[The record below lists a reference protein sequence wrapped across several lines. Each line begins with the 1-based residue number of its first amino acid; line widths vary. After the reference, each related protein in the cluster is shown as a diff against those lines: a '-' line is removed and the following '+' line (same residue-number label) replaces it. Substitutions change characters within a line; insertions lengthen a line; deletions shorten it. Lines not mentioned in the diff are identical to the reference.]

1 MRPFDLVEILKSPPA
16 WTSDDGLSRY
26 WVPSP
31 FNQGQLWIG
40 HFKGAGPWTR
50 HEGGDALM
58 HQLSG
63 RAEITLQTAEGPVIA
78 TMIPGQVLR
87 VPAGTWYR
95 VHTADWAAQYG
106 VTTAATEHAAGET
119 PPPAG

>member
-1 MRPFDLVEILKSPPA
+1 MRTLDLVEILKSPPDRVSA
-16 WTSDDGLSRY
+16 DGRALF
-26 WVPSP
+26 WLPAP
-31 FNQGQLWIG
+31 FNSGELWIG
-40 HFKGAGPWTR
+40 HFKGTGPWTR
-50 HEGGDALM
+50 HVGGDALM

-63 RAEITLQTAEGPVIA
+63 RAEVTLRAADGEHVA

-106 VTTAATEHAAGET
+106 VTTAGTEHAEGDAA
-119 PPPAG
+119 P

>member
-1 MRPFDLVEILKSPPA
+1 MRALDLVETLKSPPD
-16 WTSDDGLSRY
+16 WTSDDGKSQF
-26 WVPSP
+26 WIPSP
-31 FNQGQLWIG
+31 FNEGQLWIG

-50 HEGGDALM
+50 HTGGDALM

-63 RAEITLQTAEGPVIA
+63 RAEITLLVNGAQQVA

-87 VPAGTWYR
+87 VPGGTWYR

-106 VTTAATEHAAGET
+106 VTTAKTEHAEGEE
-119 PPPAG
+119 PPAGV